1 MKLGQSG
8 TTPQSAIAW
17 KAPPRVAE
25 IVRPRYVTRQP
36 TGTRS
41 RSRGVPHGISGL
53 APSCP
58 IWLWATL
65 FPVPLRP
72 LLLVRRAP
80 FRRPLSPE
88 IQLPADAALA
98 LMGPNSGGPGQAS
111 RFHATRRGIR
121 QLAAAG
127 ELCHPPDATQVRV
140 AIRTQNPCCIFAVSG
155 LCPYI
160 ESWYSGHGP
169 GCWVTVCLL
178 LTVVATSAAR

>member
-8 TTPQSAIAW
+8 RRDYSSDCSCLESSAMGSGDRTPTVRNSPTDGNALALAW
-17 KAPPRVAE
+17 
-25 IVRPRYVTRQP
+25 
-36 TGTRS
+36 
-41 RSRGVPHGISGL
+41 VPHGISGL

-98 LMGPNSGGPGQAS
+98 LMGPNSGPGQAS

-140 AIRTQNPCCIFAVSG
+140 AIRTRAASSQSRGSVHTLKVGTLAMG
-155 LCPYI
+155 LDAGLQYACY
-160 ESWYSGHGP
+160 
-169 GCWVTVCLL
+169 
-178 LTVVATSAAR
+178 

>member
-1 MKLGQSG
+1 MSWRRNLKLGQSG
-8 TTPQSAIAW
+8 TAPQSAIAW
-17 KAPPRVAE
+17 KAPLRVAE

-72 LLLVRRAP
+72 PLLVRRAP

-140 AIRTQNPCCIFAVSG
+140 AIRTRAASSQSRGSVHILKVGTLATG
-155 LCPYI
+155 LDAGLQYACY
-160 ESWYSGHGP
+160 
-169 GCWVTVCLL
+169 
-178 LTVVATSAAR
+178 